1 MKYLA
6 LYLLIG
12 AIVAVWTAINAQ
24 RTADE
29 EVPGEPR
36 ANLASMLPAYALVAL
51 VWPLSIA
58 LFVLALVAGFSD
70 RSDREGPE
78 QGR

>member
-24 RTADE
+24 RTAVE
-29 EVPGEPR
+29 ETPGEPR
-36 ANLASMLPAYALVAL
+36 ANLASMLPAYALVAIA
-51 VWPLSIA
+51 WPLSLT
-58 LFVLALVAGFSD
+58 LFVLALVAGLSD
-70 RSDREGPE
+70 RPDREGPE